1 MYSGQLYALP
11 NTAELLQLK
20 VYAVVASHF
29 AARSCE
35 AFAIEFGQLVK
46 VRDTTNGDF
55 YKLFYERAKVSGPRC
70 PDDLFALI
78 SGSDEVAIVDFYI
91 SCFREEDRTGRFFVK
106 LVMKASRIQASRWK
120 ENYQHLRKAHRYN
133 AKIRKS

>member
-91 SCFREEDRTGRFFVK
+91 SCFREEDRTGRFG
-106 LVMKASRIQASRWK
+106 
-120 ENYQHLRKAHRYN
+120 YN
-133 AKIRKS
+133 N